1 MRSVAGAEMDRSA
14 FAYSAKASMSRPPAV
29 LFVPSRSTA
38 EPSPLWAETVHSDPV
53 RGAGVDGASL
63 MRTVS

>member
-14 FAYSAKASMSRPPAV
+14 LGLGEGVDVKAADG

-38 EPSPLWAETVHSDPV
+38 EPSPLWARKLFTVI
-53 RGAGVDGASL
+53 RYASPAS
-63 MRTVS
+63 TVPR